1 MERRFL
7 PYLTLA
13 LVVSVAACDREA
25 QQRAQAAEAQLAQ
38 LNEISAAKDSLTR
51 EMMATTTFM
60 TQLNDELAKVKTA
73 PGSKTSVVQG
83 ETVVPLEEYRS
94 GMIERIKDL
103 RTRLDENEKQLA
115 STSERLRKLTA
126 GNKEMSSQIAAYDS
140 MVVGYKRIMD
150 DQRTQ
155 IVVLTNNMDALQ
167 KKNQVLTD
175 ENTHLT
181 SRVTEMTSVANEVYY
196 VLGNKKDLMAKGVVT
211 EVGGSRVLG
220 IGWRTG
226 ETLIPGHT
234 LNAEYF
240 QKSSKQD
247 VIEIPLPDPTKKYRL
262 VSPQDVS
269 ALATPPAKDGKFTG
283 ASIKI
288 ANPDAFWAASKYLI
302 LVEG

>member
-1 MERRFL
+1 LERRFL
-7 PYLTLA
+7 PYLTIA
-13 LVVSVAACDREA
+13 FVVAAAGCDREA
-25 QQRAQAAEAQLAQ
+25 QQRAQAAEAKLAQ

-60 TQLNDELAKVKTA
+60 TQLNDELAKVKPA
-73 PGSKTSVVQG
+73 PGSKTNVVQG
-83 ETVVPLEEYRS
+83 ETVVPLEEYRA
-94 GMIERIKDL
+94 GMIEKIRDL
-103 RTRLDENEKQLA
+103 RTRLDENEKSLA
-115 STSERLRKLTA
+115 ATSERLRRLTS
-126 GNKEMSSQIAAYDS
+126 GNKELSGQIAAYDS
-140 MVVGYKRIMD
+140 MVAGYKRIMD

-155 IVVLTNNMDALQ
+155 IVVLTNNIDALQ
-167 KKNQVLTD
+167 KKNQILAD

-196 VLGNKKDLMAKGVVT
+196 VLGNKKDLMAKGVVA

-226 ETLIPGHT
+226 ETLVPGRD
-234 LNAEYF
+234 LNADF
-240 QKSSKQD
+240 FHKSSKQD
-247 VIEIPLPDPTKKYRL
+247 VLEIPLPDPTKKYRL
-262 VSPQDVS
+262 VSPQNVN

-283 ASIKI
+283 SSIRI